1 MHLLAAHAGTIAD
14 GTEAVD
20 LAQSPADIVIL
31 SAADSEIACL
41 AAAQRRLVEAM
52 PDWPSLRLANLARL
66 GHHYSVDLYAE
77 RVVARARLVVAR
89 ILGGRGYWSYGVDR
103 LAALCRERGIA
114 LALLPGD
121 ERPDPEL
128 ASASTVPHESAQRL
142 WRYLVEGGIGNAE
155 HCLRYAA
162 ALIGHG
168 ETAWREPAPLLRAG
182 LYWPGQSLPDLAVIR
197 AAWRAD
203 APVAAILFYRALVQ
217 SGNTTPIDALVAAL
231 GARGVNPLP
240 LFVQSLK
247 DPQAAAI
254 VADILAAAPPG
265 IVLNASG
272 FAVSSPGASR
282 SATPFDAFDC
292 PVLQIIFSGGS
303 AEVWRAGTRGLGASD
318 IAMNITLPEVDGRII
333 TRALSFKGGA
343 VRDPLTEAD
352 LIAYRP
358 IADRVAF
365 VADLARNWLRL
376 RGKTA
381 AERRIAIVLANYPN
395 RDGRVGNGV
404 GLDTPAATVEILR
417 AMAAAGYEIPEIPP
431 DGDALVGRLLAGPTN
446 ADPGRMVEESFPRSD
461 YAAFF
466 ATLPH
471 AVQEA
476 VTARWGAP
484 ERDPF
489 FRESRLDCGS
499 FAVPAFRLGK
509 VAICLQP
516 ARGYNIDPAA
526 SYHAPDLVPPHGY
539 LAFYAWLADGFRA
552 DAVVHMGK
560 HGNLEWLPGKAVA
573 LSAECFPEIALG
585 PLPHLYPFIVNDP
598 GEGTQAKRRAQAVI
612 IDHLTPPLTRAES
625 YGRVAELE
633 RLVDE
638 YYEASGSDPRRLK
651 PLTVQI
657 IELIRATGLDRDCG
671 IAVDE
676 TADRA
681 LGKLDTYLCE
691 LKEMQIRDGLHVF
704 GRVPHGDQLIDLLVA
719 LVRLPRGAAPE
730 QASLIR
736 ALASDLALDFDP
748 LDCELGAAWR
758 GKRPAVLSSTEPWR
772 TNGDTVERL
781 EALARKLV
789 DATVQIEP
797 SPACGRGQGEGA
809 EFSSSVVAESATTSP
824 HPDPL
829 PLAGEGDDAH
839 SGWSVTR
846 PVLDWIMRELRP
858 MVASCGQAEIAGIL
872 AGLAGRFVAPGPS
885 GAPSRGRPEVLPTGR
900 NFYSV
905 DSRVVPTPAAWQLG
919 WKSAQLLV
927 ELHAQ
932 EHGVYPRR
940 LALSAWGTSC
950 MRTGGDDV
958 AQALALMGVRPQWE
972 VKTGRVTG
980 FEILPAGLLDRPRVD
995 VTLRVSGFF
1004 RDAFPALLD
1013 LVDSASRAVAAL
1025 DEPEDVNPLAARVV
1039 ADRGALERQGVSPET
1054 AARRAGHR
1062 VFGSKPGAYGAGLQA
1077 LIDEGG
1083 WQGDGDL
1090 AEAYLAWGSYAY
1102 GGGTEG
1108 VAESELFRAR
1118 LAAAEAVVHNQDNR
1132 EHDVLDSDDY
1142 YQFEGGLAVAIR
1154 HLSGRQP
1161 TIWHGDHSRPET
1173 PRIRTLADEIGRVVR
1188 ARAVNPKWLAG
1199 VMRHGYK
1206 GACEIA
1212 ATVDYL
1218 FAFAA
1223 TARAVK
1229 DHHFDLVYD
1238 AYIGDDTV
1246 RSFVAAHNPDAL
1258 AEMSRRLA
1266 EAIERGLWRPRLNS
1280 AASRLA
1286 ELSRKGAA

>member
-1 MHLLAAHAGTIAD
+1 MHLLAAQAGTIAD

-20 LAQSPADIVIL
+20 LAQNPADIVIL

-41 AAAQRRLVEAM
+41 AAAQRRLIDAS

-66 GHHYSVDLYAE
+66 GHNYSVDLYVE
-77 RVVARARLVVAR
+77 RVIAKARLVVVR
-89 ILGGRGYWSYGVDR
+89 ILGGRGYWSYGLDR
-103 LAALCRERGIA
+103 VVALCRERGIA

-121 ERPDPEL
+121 ERPDPDL
-128 ASASTVPHESAQRL
+128 ASSSTVPQETAQRL
-142 WRYLVEGGIGNAE
+142 WRYLAEGGIGNAE

-162 ALIGHG
+162 ALIGRG
-168 ETAWREPAPLLRAG
+168 DTAWREPAPLLRAG
-182 LYWPGQSLPDLAVIR
+182 LYWPGQAMPDLAAIR
-197 AAWRAD
+197 ASWRAD
-203 APVAAILFYRALVQ
+203 APVAAVVFYRALVQ
-217 SGNTTPIDALVAAL
+217 SGNTAPVDALVAAL
-231 GARGVNPLP
+231 AARRVNPLP

-247 DPQAAAI
+247 DAQGAAI
-254 VADILAAAPPG
+254 VADILAAAPPD
-265 IVLNASG
+265 IVLNATG
-272 FAVSSPGASR
+272 FALSSPGASR
-282 SATPFDAFDC
+282 SATPFDPFDC
-292 PVLQIIFSGGS
+292 PVLQIVFSGGS
-303 AEVWRAGTRGLGASD
+303 VEAWRAGARGLGASD
-318 IAMNITLPEVDGRII
+318 IVMNVALPEVDGRIV
-333 TRALSFKGGA
+333 TRALSFKDA
-343 VRDPLTEAD
+343 AARDPLTEAD
-352 LIAYRP
+352 LVAYRP
-358 IADRVAF
+358 VADRVAF

-376 RGKTA
+376 RSKPA
-381 AERRIAIVLANYPN
+381 NERRIAIVLANYPN
-395 RDGRVGNGV
+395 RDGRIGNGV
-404 GLDTPAATVEILR
+404 GLDTPAGTIEVLR
-417 AMAAAGYEIPEIPP
+417 AMAEAGYEVSAVPA
-431 DGDALVGRLLAGPTN
+431 DGDALIGRLLAGPTN
-446 ADPGRMVEESFPRSD
+446 GAPGRIVEESLPRSD

-466 ATLPH
+466 ATLPRSVQD
-471 AVQEA
+471 AVN
-476 VTARWGAP
+476 ARWGLP
-484 ERDPF
+484 EHDPF
-489 FRESRLDCGS
+489 FREGRLDCGS
-499 FAVPAFRLGK
+499 FAIPAFRLGK
-509 VAICLQP
+509 VAIGLQP

-573 LSAECFPEIALG
+573 LSAECFPEVALG

-651 PLTVQI
+651 PLAAQI
-657 IELIRATGLDRDCG
+657 IDLVRATGLDRDCG
-671 IAVDE
+671 IAVGE
-676 TADRA
+676 ATEQA

-704 GRVPHGDQLIDLLVA
+704 GRAPDGDQLIDLLVA
-719 LVRLPRGAAPE
+719 LVRLPRGTAPA

-736 ALASDLALDFDP
+736 ALAKDLGLEFDP
-748 LDCELGAAWR
+748 LDCELGAAWTGR
-758 GKRPAVLSSTEPWR
+758 RPGILIAEGAWR

-781 EALARKLV
+781 EVLARKLV
-789 DATVQIEP
+789 AQTMPTEP
-797 SPACGRGQGEGA
+797 SPACGRGQGEGI
-809 EFSSSVVAESATTSP
+809 ELSLPVTESRPTSP

-829 PLAGEGDDAH
+829 PQAGEGVDANAA
-839 SGWSVTR
+839 WAATR
-846 PVLDWIMRELRP
+846 PVLDWIVRELRP
-858 MVASCGQAEIAGIL
+858 MLTACGRTEIAGIL

-905 DSRVVPTPAAWQLG
+905 DSRAVPTPAAWQLG

-972 VKTGRVTG
+972 VKTGRVIG
-980 FEILPAGLLDRPRVD
+980 FEIMPARLLDRPRVD

-1004 RDAFPALLD
+1004 RDAFPNLID
-1013 LVDSASRAVAAL
+1013 LVDSAARAVAAL
-1025 DEPEDVNPLAARVV
+1025 DEPEDVNPLAARVA
-1039 ADRGALERQGVSPET
+1039 ADRAGLERQGVSPEA

-1062 VFGSKPGAYGAGLQA
+1062 VFGAKPGAYGAGLQA

-1090 AEAYLAWGSYAY
+1090 AEAYLAWGGYAY
-1102 GGGTEG
+1102 GAGAEG
-1108 VAESELFRAR
+1108 AAEGELFRAR

-1161 TIWHGDHSRPET
+1161 TIWHGDHSRPES
-1173 PRIRTLADEIGRVVR
+1173 PRIRSLADEIGRVVR

-1238 AYIGDDTV
+1238 AYIGDTMV
-1246 RSFVAAHNPDAL
+1246 REFIAAHNPDAL

-1280 AASRLA
+1280 AAGRLA
-1286 ELSRKGAA
+1286 ELSIRGAT

>member
-1 MHLLAAHAGTIAD
+1 MHLLAAQPGTIAD
-14 GTEAVD
+14 GAAAVD
-20 LAQSPADIVIL
+20 LAQSPAEIVIL

-41 AAAQRRLVEAM
+41 AVAQRQLVRAM
-52 PDWPSLRLANLARL
+52 SDWPSLRLANLMRL
-66 GHHYSVDLYAE
+66 GHNYSIDLYAE
-77 RVVARARLVVAR
+77 QIIAPARLVIAR
-89 ILGGRGYWSYGVDR
+89 ILGGRGYWAYGVDR
-103 LAALCRERGIA
+103 LAALCRERSIQ

-128 ASASTVPHESAQRL
+128 TSSGTVPDEVAQRL
-142 WRYLVEGGIGNAE
+142 SRYLAEGGPGNAE

-162 ALIGHG
+162 GLIGRG

-182 LYWPGQSLPDLAVIR
+182 LYWRGQAMPNLATIR
-197 AAWRAD
+197 GEWHD
-203 APVAAILFYRALVQ
+203 GAPTAAILFYRALVQ
-217 SGNTTPIDALVAAL
+217 SANTAPIDALMAAL
-231 GARGVNPLP
+231 RARGINPLP
-240 LFVQSLK
+240 IFVQSLK
-247 DPQAAAI
+247 DQQAVAI
-254 VADILAAAPPG
+254 LADILAAAPPA
-265 IVLNASG
+265 IVLNGTG

-282 SATPFDAFDC
+282 SATPFDRFDC
-292 PVLQIIFSGGS
+292 PVLQFVLSGGTVE
-303 AEVWRAGTRGLGASD
+303 AWRTGTRGLDARD
-318 IAMNITLPEVDGRII
+318 MVMNVALPEVDGRII
-333 TRALSFKGGA
+333 TRALSFKDG
-343 VRDPLTEAD
+343 VSRDPITEAD

-358 IADRVAF
+358 VTDRIAF

-376 RGKTA
+376 RGKQA
-381 AERRIAIVLANYPN
+381 GDRRVAIVVANYPN
-395 RDGRVGNGV
+395 RDGRIGNGV
-404 GLDTPAATVEILR
+404 GLDTPAGTIEVLR
-417 AMAAAGYEIPEIPP
+417 AMAAVGYDIADIPA
-431 DGDALVGRLLAGPTN
+431 DGDALVARLIAGPTN
-446 ADPGRMVEESFPRSD
+446 GNSSRPIEESLARAD
-461 YAAFF
+461 YATFF
-466 ATLPH
+466 ATLPRSL
-471 AVQEA
+471 QDSI
-476 VTARWGAP
+476 TARWGAP

-489 FRESRLDCGS
+489 FREGGLDCGH
-499 FAVPAFRLGK
+499 FAIPAFRLGK
-509 VAICLQP
+509 VAIGLQP

-552 DAVVHMGK
+552 DAIVQMGK
-560 HGNLEWLPGKAVA
+560 HGNLEWLPGKALA
-573 LSAECFPEIALG
+573 LSAECFPEAALG

-651 PLTVQI
+651 PLTAEIV
-657 IELIRATGLDRDCG
+657 ELIRATGLDKDCG
-671 IAVDE
+671 ISVSE
-676 TADRA
+676 GTGQA
-681 LGKLDTYLCE
+681 LSKLDSYLCE
-691 LKEMQIRDGLHVF
+691 LKEMQIRDGLHIF
-704 GRVPHGDQLIDLLVA
+704 GRAPEGEQLTDLLVA
-719 LVRLPRGAAPE
+719 LARLPRGGSPG

-736 ALASDLALDFDP
+736 ALAADLELSFDP
-748 LDCELGAAWR
+748 LNCDLGAAWD
-758 GKRPAVLSSTEPWR
+758 GPRPAVLVGTGAWR

-789 DATVQIEP
+789 GETASVVP
-797 SPACGRGQGEGA
+797 SPAWGRGQGEGSRPA
-809 EFSSSVVAESATTSP
+809 FDVERNRSSVSA
-824 HPDPL
+824 HPDSL
-829 PLAGEGDDAH
+829 PRAGEGD
-839 SGWSVTR
+839 GWQYTR
-846 PVLDWIMRELRP
+846 PVLDWIARELRRS
-858 MVASCGQAEIAGIL
+858 VAACGPAEIAGLL
-872 AGLAGRFVAPGPS
+872 AGLGGRFVAPGPA

-905 DSRVVPTPAAWQLG
+905 DSRAVPTVAAWQLG
-919 WKSAQLLV
+919 WKSAQLLI

-958 AQALALMGVRPQWE
+958 AQALALMGARPQWE

-980 FEILPAGLLDRPRVD
+980 FEILPAGVLDRPRVD

-1004 RDAFPALLD
+1004 RDAFPNLID
-1013 LVDSASRAVAAL
+1013 LVDSAARAVAAL
-1025 DEPEDVNPLAARVV
+1025 DEPEDINPLAARV
-1039 ADRGALERQGVSPET
+1039 ATERAALEAQGVSPQI
-1054 AARRAGHR
+1054 ASRRAGHR

-1077 LIDEGG
+1077 LMDEGG
-1083 WQGDGDL
+1083 WQGDAEL
-1090 AEAYLAWGSYAY
+1090 AEAYLAWGGYAY
-1102 GGGTEG
+1102 GAGAEG
-1108 VAESELFRAR
+1108 ADEGALFRTR

-1161 TIWHGDHSRPET
+1161 TIWHGDHSRPES
-1173 PRIRTLADEIGRVVR
+1173 PRIRTLEDEIGRVVR
-1188 ARAVNPKWLAG
+1188 ARAVNPKWLVG
-1199 VMRHGYK
+1199 IMRHGYK

-1223 TARAVK
+1223 TARAVR
-1229 DHHFDLVYD
+1229 DHHFDMVYD
-1238 AYIGDDTV
+1238 AYILNDAV
-1246 RSFVAAHNPDAL
+1246 RGFMAAHNPDAL

-1280 AASRLA
+1280 AAGRLG
-1286 ELSRKGAA
+1286 ELSIRRAT